1 MNYFRFVAA
10 LVVLI
15 GILSCSRITNKV
27 EQKVNEKI
35 DKTIDENLKK
45 VDSAFNKVN
54 LDSLKKAIDK
64 MDSLSKNIDKKF
76 KDNN

>member
-1 MNYFRFVAA
+1 MNYFKFVIA

-35 DKTIDENLKK
+35 DKTIDESLKK

-54 LDSLKKAIDK
+54 LDSLKKSIDQL
-64 MDSLSKNIDKKF
+64 DSISKKVDKKF